1 MFYLTPTENNAK
13 AKEMYEKNIFSVT
26 RQLMY
31 SNDSTRLAL
40 DMCIFIN
47 GLPVITFELKNQLT
61 KQNVDDAVQQYKDDR
76 DPRELLFQFKRCMV
90 HFAVD
95 DARIKFCTKL
105 DGKKSWFLPFDKGY
119 NDGAGNPPNPDG
131 LMTDYLWKKILT
143 KDNEDRI
150 NAMMEGRKLLPNAS
164 YFAFTATP
172 KNKTLETFGTLVVD
186 ENGNPVLNEDG
197 EVQHRPFHSYT
208 MKQAIQ
214 EGFILD
220 VLKYYTPI
228 SSYYKL
234 MKTVQ
239 DDPMFDKKRAQKK
252 LRAFVESDSYTISQK
267 AEMMVEHFH
276 EQVISKGKVGG
287 QARAMVVTSSI
298 GRPFDDDWGLM
309 DPTGK
314 SDKDFIEVIKEIEDK
329 IIQLNN
335 SL

>member
-1 MFYLTPTENNAK
+1 MKVYPANLIMFYLTPTENNAK

-143 KDNEDRI
+143 KI
-150 NAMMEGRKLLPNAS
+150 
-164 YFAFTATP
+164 
-172 KNKTLETFGTLVVD
+172 TL
-186 ENGNPVLNEDG
+186 
-197 EVQHRPFHSYT
+197 
-208 MKQAIQ
+208 I
-214 EGFILD
+214 
-220 VLKYYTPI
+220 
-228 SSYYKL
+228 
-234 MKTVQ
+234 
-239 DDPMFDKKRAQKK
+239 
-252 LRAFVESDSYTISQK
+252 FVELWQYKCDDRS
-267 AEMMVEHFH
+267 
-276 EQVISKGKVGG
+276 SKY
-287 QARAMVVTSSI
+287 
-298 GRPFDDDWGLM
+298 
-309 DPTGK
+309 
-314 SDKDFIEVIKEIEDK
+314 
-329 IIQLNN
+329 
-335 SL
+335 